1 MKQHRS
7 ERIAELLKEEIS
19 EIINYEL
26 DDRRIRPALITHIK
40 VSADLRHA
48 RVYVS
53 VTGSQE
59 EIQQT
64 VEALNHAAE
73 YVRHQL
79 YPRLHLRVVPRLT
92 FTYDDSLEAAARIE
106 QLLAQTHRSDQ
117 PSAISDQRNNDEQ
130 ADG

>member
-1 MKQHRS
+1 MKPYRP

-26 DDRRIRPALITHIK
+26 NDPRIQPSVISHVK
-40 VSADLRHA
+40 VSSDLQHA

-53 VTGSQE
+53 LTGSPE
-59 EIQQT
+59 TIDQT
-64 VEALNHAAE
+64 VKALNHAAE

-79 YPRLHLRVVPRLT
+79 YSRLYLRVVPRLT

-106 QLLAQTHRSDQ
+106 QLLAQTHNTST
-117 PSAISDQRNNDEQ
+117 E
-130 ADG
+130 